1 MLCTRNNTPEISD
14 LPKTI
19 IPALSTLL
27 GLASPSFTAE
37 QAPVV
42 VHGTVGLD
50 AVPFRALNRSAGAI
64 ECQALIA
71 HWYSATIGRAGP
83 GEAVAAQ
90 LWSDRKDG
98 AVYLLNAGS
107 ERMPVQSL
115 FCGAAGQAASTR
127 SDIALAR
134 HAGRDEPAI
143 DLECRALPATGALA
157 CRPARIR

>member
-1 MLCTRNNTPEISD
+1 M
-14 LPKTI
+14 PKTI
-19 IPALSTLL
+19 IPTLSILL
-27 GLASPSFTAE
+27 GLASAGFTAE

-42 VHGTVGLD
+42 LRGTAGLD
-50 AVPFRALNRSAGAI
+50 AIPFRALNRSAGAI

-71 HWYSATIGRAGP
+71 HWYSAEIGRAGP
-83 GEAVAAQ
+83 GETVAAQ
-90 LWSDRKDG
+90 FWSDRRDG

-115 FCGAAGQAASTR
+115 FCGVEGQAASTR

-134 HAGRDEPAI
+134 RAGRDEPAI
-143 DLECRALPATGALA
+143 DMECRDLPASGALA